1 MQSKFFKIGDL
12 LIYFF
17 LLLVFSFLAYQVL
30 GLQQVKASKA
40 EIYIDG
46 QLKYIFPLQEEEKN
60 IFVDTVLGGVNIEL
74 KDYKVRV
81 TTSNSPR
88 KIAVKQGYISS
99 PGEVI
104 IGIPDRLV
112 IKISGETESDID
124 FIIK

>member
-124 FIIK
+124 FVIK